1 MVNVAGIE
9 HQITEC
15 PGPFVAMGQGCEKK
29 RPWQPCG
36 ARNVPRQS
44 RFLFVAGIGV
54 LFLYESSPRA

>member
-29 RPWQPCG
+29 TMATVRG
-36 ARNVPRQS
+36 A
-44 RFLFVAGIGV
+44 
-54 LFLYESSPRA
+54 